1 MRIVRKL
8 SRKRFYGK
16 VCYEYER
23 FFIPIPAKTREI
35 VRPWVG
41 RELKVKVEPFNM
53 GFAILVYP
61 EDRLLGLY
69 KMSHRFRYLLKQ
81 IEKESGVKTYSR
93 T

>member
-16 VCYEYER
+16 ACYEYER
-23 FFIPIPAKTREI
+23 FFIPIPAKTCEI

-41 RELKVKVEPFNM
+41 RDLKVQVEPFNL

-61 EDRLLGLY
+61 EDRLLGLHM
-69 KMSHRFRYLLKQ
+69 MSNRFRYLLKQ
-81 IEKESGVKTYSR
+81 IEKESGIR
-93 T
+93 PR